1 MKLGLCTDFENL
13 AIAAKAGFDYVE
25 CGLSK
30 LAAMPREEYE
40 ALLEKKAA
48 FPVPVTKANL
58 FLPREV
64 KPLGPDACEKVQ
76 REYLEPA
83 FSRANAV
90 GIKLVVFGSSGAR
103 NVPEGWSTARAW
115 RQLADFLELV
125 AEYAEK
131 YDIVLALEPL
141 RTGES
146 NILNYVTEGT
156 ALCGI
161 VNHPRITVLG
171 DTYHMILGGEPWE
184 HLTRAGEKL
193 SHMHIGHTLK
203 ETKGRIFPAR
213 GDGEDYSEVLNVLKN
228 MGYKGDVSIE
238 AGFSDLEKDAVE
250 AAACLRPLL

>member
-13 AIAAKAGFDYVE
+13 AIAAKAGFDYAE

-30 LAAMPREEYE
+30 LAAMPQEAFEE
-40 ALLEKKAA
+40 LLAQKKT
-48 FPVPVTKANL
+48 FPIPVTKANL

-64 KPLGPDACEKVQ
+64 KPLGPDACERVQ
-76 REYLEPA
+76 REYLELA
-83 FSRANAV
+83 FSRANAI

-115 RQLADFLELV
+115 RQLVDFLELA
-125 AEYAEK
+125 AEYCEK

-141 RTGES
+141 RSGES
-146 NILNYVTEGT
+146 NILNYVTEAT

-161 VNHPRITVLG
+161 VNHPKITVLG
-171 DTYHMILGGEPWE
+171 DTYHMILGSEPWE
-184 HLTRAGEKL
+184 HLARAGEKL

-203 ETKGRIFPAR
+203 EAKGRIFPAR
-213 GDGEDYSEVLNVLKN
+213 GDGEDYAEVLNVLKN
-228 MGYKGDVSIE
+228 MGYQGDVSVE
-238 AGFSDLEKDAVE
+238 AGFSDLEKDAAE